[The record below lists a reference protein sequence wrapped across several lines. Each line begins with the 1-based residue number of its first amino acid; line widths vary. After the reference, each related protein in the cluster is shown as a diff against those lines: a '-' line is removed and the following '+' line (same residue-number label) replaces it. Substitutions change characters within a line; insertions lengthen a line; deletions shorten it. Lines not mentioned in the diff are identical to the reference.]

1 MDADHGTAW
10 SKGGTTDPT
19 NCEMLCI
26 MHNRAEGDK
35 GSLVGAGVTEGEG
48 NSIAGGTRRG
58 VVSAHA
64 ARRAYGRGVAG
75 RRLGLWLASSPG

>member
-10 SKGGTTDPT
+10 SKGGTTDLT

-48 NSIAGGTRRG
+48 N
-58 VVSAHA
+58 
-64 ARRAYGRGVAG
+64 
-75 RRLGLWLASSPG
+75 